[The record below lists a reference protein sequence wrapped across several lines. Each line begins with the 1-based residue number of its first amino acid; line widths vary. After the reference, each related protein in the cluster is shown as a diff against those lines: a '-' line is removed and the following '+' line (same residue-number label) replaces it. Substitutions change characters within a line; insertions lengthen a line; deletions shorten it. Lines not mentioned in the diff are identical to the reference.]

1 MKKDQCVA
9 FVTGG
14 ASGIGEATARLF
26 AAKGWRVVL
35 ADINDE
41 GGTRVAEEIGGRFL
55 PLDVTDAARVDAVV
69 LDIMANEGRIDAL
82 VNAGGVLQSPVRL
95 MEMDLSEIDRILGI
109 NAKGT
114 IQVCQ
119 SVARRM
125 AAVGQGAIVNVG
137 SLNSLVPMPH
147 PAYALSKVAIT
158 RITEILA
165 CELGRKGIRV
175 NAVAPGYTL
184 TPAMQMRIDKGER
197 DPQAVFDK
205 SALPRWVL
213 PSEVAEAICFLASPA
228 ASAITAA
235 MLPVDCGWVA
245 YAAYSSSAAQPE

>member
-1 MKKDQCVA
+1 MNTEQCVA

-26 AAKGWRVVL
+26 AARGWRVVL
-35 ADINDE
+35 GDINEE
-41 GGTRVAEEIGGRFL
+41 GGARVAGEIGGRFL
-55 PLDVTDAARVDAVV
+55 PLDVTDGARVETVV
-69 LDIMANEGRIDAL
+69 SDIMTHEGRIDAL
-82 VNAGGVLQSPVRL
+82 VNAGGVLQGPVRL

-125 AAVGQGAIVNVG
+125 ADAGRGAIVNVG

-147 PAYALSKVAIT
+147 PAYALSKVAVT

-165 CELGRKGIRV
+165 CELGRMGVRV

-184 TPAMQMRIDKGER
+184 TPAMQARIDKGER
-197 DPQAVFDK
+197 DPGTVFDK
-205 SALPRWVL
+205 SALPRWVQ
-213 PSEVAEAICFLASPA
+213 PSEVAEAIFFLASPA
-228 ASAITAA
+228 ASAITATL
-235 MLPVDCGWVA
+235 LPVDCGWIA